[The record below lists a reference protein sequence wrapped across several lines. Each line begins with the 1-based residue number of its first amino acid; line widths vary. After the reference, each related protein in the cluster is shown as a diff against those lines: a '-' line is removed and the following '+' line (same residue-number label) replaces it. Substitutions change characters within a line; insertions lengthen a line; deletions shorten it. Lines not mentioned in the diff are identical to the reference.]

1 MRGSL
6 DDDDHDDHDDHD
18 RDRDKPGRE
27 DERGRTS
34 SRL

>member
-6 DDDDHDDHDDHD
+6 DDDDHDDHD